1 MKKIYTL
8 ILLVCM
14 TITQMMGI
22 EPPTLQCINMN
33 HNATDCQVFWNHP
46 SLYAGIATI
55 EVWVSTTA
63 AGPFVLGTTVN
74 AGDTVCSTQFNLTTV
89 LGPNVEDLYCYLIVT
104 PDAAHAS
111 EGTAQSATMHS
122 MKLTLTATGN
132 NPDQNSMA
140 ILQWNNPEPFPT
152 TCSGQNYSIWRKTSY
167 NYDFVRI
174 AQVSQNTN
182 TYRDTIDVCE
192 DYVQYYVS
200 IFNYAAD
207 INPACQF
214 KTRPKGDTFSD
225 ATPPATPTLDSVSV
239 NPATQ
244 QIELGWS
251 QNSPDAIGC
260 IIYHATSA
268 GGPWPALDTVLGTHW
283 TDTHHQSNSVN
294 YYRIAAIDSCFG
306 SARTIAGNMTT
317 YAQNNMIL
325 SVANMDVCLKK
336 IKLQWNGY
344 EHMTNNVGEYR
355 IYYAQ
360 DNGNMQYLAS
370 VNGNTII
377 YECNGLPTNHQYKFL
392 VQAVNTNGQITASS
406 SIYAVNDYTEEA
418 ADDFCYIRHV
428 SVVENQYVEVSVL
441 TDGANT
447 PFTELYIYRSENN
460 TQNFAKIATIP
471 YQNGSANYSYNDQD
485 VDVMNKLYY
494 YRVSLRNE
502 CGAESAASNI
512 AHTILLKGEGTA
524 AQENALQW
532 NNYSEFN
539 GGTLSYSVYRKVET
553 SSLYTDV
560 EAGLPATELNEYS
573 DNVAE
578 LYEMGSHFQYYVVAQ
593 EGLNEYGF
601 ADESVSNIIEVEQFP
616 NTYIPNAFCP
626 NSSLVENQV
635 FKPANSFMSTAGYWF
650 TIYSRQG
657 EIVFITNDITLGW
670 DGTEQKSG
678 KAVPPG
684 MYIYRLEYLRPDGEK
699 VVQNG
704 TVTLIY

>member
-8 ILLVCM
+8 ILLICM
-14 TITQMMGI
+14 TIMQAMGI
-22 EPPTLQCINMN
+22 IPPTLQCINMN

-46 SLYAGIATI
+46 SLYDGIATI
-55 EVWVSTTA
+55 EVWVSTTSN
-63 AGPFVLGTTVN
+63 GPFTLGATIS
-74 AGDTVCSTQFNLTTV
+74 AGDTVCSTQFNLNAV
-89 LGPNVEDLYCYLIVT
+89 LGSNVDELYCYLLVH
-104 PDAAHAS
+104 PDAAHAA
-111 EGTAQSATMHS
+111 EGDAQSATMHS
-122 MKLTLTATGN
+122 IKLTLTATGN
-132 NPDQNSMA
+132 NPDQNSVA
-140 ILQWNNPEPFPT
+140 ILQWNNPEPFPA
-152 TCSGQNYSIWRKTSY
+152 TCNGQNYSIWRKTSY
-167 NYDFVRI
+167 NPDFVRI

-182 TYRDTIDVCE
+182 NFRDTIDVCE

-200 IFNYAAD
+200 IFNYAED

-214 KTRPKGDTFSD
+214 KARPKGDTFSD

-260 IIYHATSA
+260 IIYHATSS
-268 GGPWPALDTVLGTHW
+268 GGPWPALDTVFDTHW
-283 TDTHHQSNSVN
+283 TDTQHQSNALN
-294 YYRIAAIDSCFG
+294 YYRIAAIDSCFV
-306 SARTIAGNMTT
+306 SARTIAGNMTA

-325 SVANMDVCLKK
+325 SVASMDVCLKK
-336 IKLQWNGY
+336 IRLQWNGY

-360 DNGNMQYLAS
+360 DNGAMQYLAS
-370 VNGNTII
+370 VSGNTIS

-392 VQAVNTNGQITASS
+392 VRAVNTNGQITAST
-406 SIYAVNDYTEEA
+406 SIYNVTDYTEEA

-428 SVVENQYVEVSVL
+428 SVIENQYIEVRVL

-447 PFTELYIYRSENN
+447 PFTELYIYRSVNN
-460 TQNFAKIATIP
+460 AQNFSRIATIA
-471 YQNGSANYSYNDQD
+471 YQNGAAEYNYNDEN
-485 VDVMNKLYY
+485 VDVLNNLYY
-494 YRVSLRNE
+494 YKVSLRNE

-532 NNYSEFN
+532 NNYGEFN
-539 GGTLSYSVYRKVET
+539 GGTASYSVYRKVEI
-553 SSLYTDV
+553 SPYFVDV
-560 EAGLPATELNEYS
+560 ESGLPAGELNEYN
-573 DNVAE
+573 DNVSE
-578 LYEMGSHFQYYVVAQ
+578 LFEMGSHFQYYVVAQ

-601 ADESVSNIIEVEQFP
+601 ADESISNIIEVEQFP

-626 NSSLVENQV
+626 NSNIIENQV
-635 FKPANSFMSTAGYWF
+635 FKPANSFMSTEGYWF

-657 EIVFITNDITLGW
+657 EIVFITNDITMGW

-678 KAVPPG
+678 KAVSPG

-699 VVQNG
+699 VVKNG

>member
-8 ILLVCM
+8 ILWICM
-14 TITQMMGI
+14 IAMQAMAI

-55 EVWVSTTA
+55 EVWVSATA

-74 AGDTVCSTQFNLTTV
+74 AGDTVCSTQFNLNTV

-111 EGTAQSATMHS
+111 EGNAQSATMHS

-152 TCSGQNYSIWRKTSY
+152 TCSGQNFSIWRKTSY

-192 DYVQYYVS
+192 DFVQYYIS

-268 GGPWPALDTVLGTHW
+268 GGPWPALDTVIGTHW
-283 TDTHHQSNSVN
+283 IDTQHQGNSVN

-306 SARTIAGNMTT
+306 SARTIAGNMTA

-325 SVANMDVCLKK
+325 SVASMDVCLKK

-360 DNGNMQYLAS
+360 DNGAMQYLAS
-370 VNGNTII
+370 VNGTVIT
-377 YECNGLPTNHQYKFL
+377 YECNGLPSNHQYKFL
-392 VQAVNTNGQITASS
+392 VKAVNTNGQITASS
-406 SIYAVNDYTEEA
+406 SICNVTDYTEEA

-428 SVVENQYVEVSVL
+428 SVIENQYVEIRVL

-447 PFTELYIYRSENN
+447 PFTELYIYRSVNN
-460 TQNFAKIATIP
+460 DLNFTKIATLA
-471 YQNGSANYSYNDQD
+471 YQNNTSEYNYNDQD
-485 VDVMNKLYY
+485 VDVLNNLYY
-494 YRVSLRNE
+494 YKVSLRNE

-539 GGTLSYSVYRKVET
+539 GGTASYSVFRKVEIGEFFA
-553 SSLYTDV
+553 DV
-560 EAGLPATELNEYS
+560 ATGLTASELNEYN
-573 DNVAE
+573 DNVSE
-578 LYEMGSHFQYYVVAQ
+578 LFEMGSHFQYYVVAQ

-601 ADESVSNIIEVEQFP
+601 ADESISNIIEVEQFP

-670 DGTEQKSG
+670 DGTEQKTG
-678 KAVPPG
+678 KAVPAG

-699 VVQNG
+699 VVKNG
-704 TVTLIY
+704 TVMLIY